1 MQNEKL
7 VRRKRKR
14 KRKRKRSKRRKR
26 KRSLKRWRKRKRKIG
41 RGGRSGSDVYIGP
54 MVRSIVSGQDGQAIK
69 WV

>member
-1 MQNEKL
+1 MSEFKG
-7 VRRKRKR
+7 RIRKRDRERGKR
-14 KRKRKRSKRRKR
+14 GG
-26 KRSLKRWRKRKRKIG
+26 LKRWRKRKRKIG